1 MNENGRNE
9 LATYR
14 KTNNTQYLHGYQHR
28 TNLLKDEK
36 GDLLAVSHSIFRRWK
51 NYFWQLWNVGVRGVN
66 GARSSEMH
74 PSGSVVLKPVF

>member
-1 MNENGRNE
+1 MRDGRNE

-14 KTNNTQYLHGYQHR
+14 KTNNTQDLYGYQHR

-36 GDLLAVSHSIFRRWK
+36 GDLLAVSHNILSRWK
-51 NYFWQLWNVGVRGVN
+51 NYLWQLWNVDVRGVN

-74 PSGSVVLKPVF
+74 PSGPVVLKPVF